1 LFVNNLKF
9 VVKQAKDC
17 FSVSESEGLSQM
29 KRLSGSVE
37 EGERKRSGGDKD
49 GMKLKSEPGDQR

>member
-1 LFVNNLKF
+1 
-9 VVKQAKDC
+9 
-17 FSVSESEGLSQM
+17 M